1 MTGHGYLG
9 NIDPAF
15 PGNSL
20 HDQIS
25 SDPNFRKNYFLITRA
40 FQYHYQ
46 QIPGNPAVKFFVT
59 EIHGESHPIST
70 RIPVMHLTTQY
81 FTCDF
86 SRNVLLAKLPNTSTR
101 GCDRP

>member
-20 HDQIS
+20 CDQIS
-25 SDPNFRKNYFLITRA
+25 SDPNFRKFYFLITPA
-40 FQYHYQ
+40 SQYHYQ

-59 EIHGESHPIST
+59 KIHRESHSISM
-70 RIPVMHLTTQY
+70 RIPVMHLMTQY

-86 SRNVLLAKLPNTSTR
+86 SCNALLANLPNTSTR
-101 GCDRP
+101 GL